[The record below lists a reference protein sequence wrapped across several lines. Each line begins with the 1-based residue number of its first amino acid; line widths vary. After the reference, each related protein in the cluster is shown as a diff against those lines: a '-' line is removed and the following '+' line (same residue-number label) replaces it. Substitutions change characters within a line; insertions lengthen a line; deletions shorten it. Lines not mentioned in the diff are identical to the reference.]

1 MIKLKFYSA
10 FLSAIPFNRTWLLM
24 SIRLHS
30 RVKSLS
36 TFYNIWSIYNGFIQ
50 PSSSLSHTS
59 NISFI
64 LLSKGTR
71 DKRVIPSIKSATSIS
86 DANSVPSDPFLN
98 WNWQNLWKSEKISG
112 SGIFLG
118 ANSSSRHFLNLEYG
132 TVVAVDGSLAA
143 IKRSEILLMIVSVN

>member
-1 MIKLKFYSA
+1 MGSYSHRHRCHTPQTSLHQVRKLERC
-10 FLSAIPFNRTWLLM
+10 LR
-24 SIRLHS
+24 
-30 RVKSLS
+30 
-36 TFYNIWSIYNGFIQ
+36 
-50 PSSSLSHTS
+50 
-59 NISFI
+59 FI
-64 LLSKGTR
+64 LLSRGTR

-132 TVVAVDGSLAA
+132 TVAAVKLVLLLLTCCGWLFSGYQT
-143 IKRSEILLMIVSVN
+143 KRDTFNDSFSYWVNNYWCELTYTSARSCQFQS